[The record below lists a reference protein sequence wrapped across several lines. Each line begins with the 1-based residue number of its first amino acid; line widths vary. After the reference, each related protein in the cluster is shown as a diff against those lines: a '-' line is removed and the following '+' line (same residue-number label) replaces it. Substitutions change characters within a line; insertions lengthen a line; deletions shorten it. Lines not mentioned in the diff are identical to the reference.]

1 MGRGDAINVNHAA
14 NILICVIKISS
25 SIGKIRMQGTD
36 LGFQRQKK
44 EYCYKSE
51 NIETVE

>member
-1 MGRGDAINVNHAA
+1 
-14 NILICVIKISS
+14 
-25 SIGKIRMQGTD
+25 MQGTD

-51 NIETVE
+51 NIETVEWIYEDE